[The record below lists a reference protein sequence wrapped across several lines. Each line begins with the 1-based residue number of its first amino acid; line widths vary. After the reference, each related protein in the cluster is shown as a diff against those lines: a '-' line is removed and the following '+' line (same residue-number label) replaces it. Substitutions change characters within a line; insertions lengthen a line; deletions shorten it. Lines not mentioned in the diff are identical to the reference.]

1 MLFMDIKYA
10 HRFDSPGCL
19 ELGNRTIAIEKMAF
33 TMDGDCEQS
42 NQPMHMHLEL
52 ALYAEID
59 PDMSFYSDSSGGR
72 LTVNLKKK
80 DRAAWPLPISG
91 LIKPTNMLIWWEMK
105 EKYSAEMAPF
115 EESTKTSS

>member
-1 MLFMDIKYA
+1 
-10 HRFDSPGCL
+10 
-19 ELGNRTIAIEKMAF
+19 
-33 TMDGDCEQS
+33 
-42 NQPMHMHLEL
+42 MHLEL

-80 DRAAWPLPISG
+80 NREAWPLPTSG

-105 EKYSAEMAPF
+105 EKYAAEMALL
-115 EESTKTSS
+115 EDSIKTPT